1 MKFSLIIVIS
11 IAILSLA
18 LSNLSPE
25 RLVAQEVKKTNADEF
40 FTDLLVGGAENGEI
54 YLEIPLKSKFFK
66 DANSPKERWAVWD
79 SFFLR
84 VLNEGHNFSGPI
96 RKTYYWGDYTYKK
109 VDWSSVADSIDFHVG
124 DFLQVRT
131 PKSTINAKIVRY
143 EIHHHLPGG
152 SDLLLGVA
160 HPIER
165 IKVEDTDFLIAAPKL
180 PNNGTFCD
188 QQPSE
193 IEADILKKIRNII
206 TSNAKIPPDRKAQ
219 KIIARQ
225 GRFNKKG
232 TQYIVYAYFGKS
244 GEYDPRGYWRT
255 LFIDSDLSVIKV
267 LGENEYGHIQPQLVC
282 DINGDGLDE
291 VWITIGGYEGHSY
304 GLIYWSNDAK
314 GGTFRFIV
322 NAYDGA

>member
-1 MKFSLIIVIS
+1 MILIFSLV
-11 IAILSLA
+11 L
-18 LSNLSPE
+18 
-25 RLVAQEVKKTNADEF
+25 LVQPTEHLFAQQYNKTNADEF
-40 FTDLLVGGAENGEI
+40 FRDLLVGGSENGEI
-54 YLEIPLKSKFFK
+54 YLEIPLKSKFFE
-66 DANSPKERWAVWD
+66 DANSSKERWAVWD

-84 VLNEGHNFSGPI
+84 VLNERPNFSGPI

-109 VDWSSVADSIDFHVG
+109 VNWSLVADSIDFHVG

-131 PKSTINAKIVRY
+131 PKAIINAKIVRY

-152 SDLLLGVA
+152 GDLLLGVA
-160 HPIER
+160 HPIDR
-165 IKVEDTDFLIAAPKL
+165 VKVEDTDFLIAAPKL

-188 QQPSE
+188 QQP
-193 IEADILKKIRNII
+193 IELNTEILKKINNIV

-225 GRFNKKG
+225 GRFNKSG
-232 TQYIVYAYFGKS
+232 TQYIVYAYFGS
-244 GEYDPRGYWRT
+244 AGEYDSRGYWRT
-255 LFIDSDLSVIKV
+255 IVIDSDLSVIKV

-304 GLIYWSNDAK
+304 GLIYWLNDAE